1 MYHLCLPF
9 YLSIEKIR
17 KVNICNQTLIIS
29 LKADWRQEKEQMS
42 NEMMTLTLQNKELV
56 SKLNSTTMQ
65 RENER
70 FDIVNLNRK
79 LQTLQNEMEK
89 VLENLEGLF
98 DHLSNFCE

>member
-1 MYHLCLPF
+1 
-9 YLSIEKIR
+9 
-17 KVNICNQTLIIS
+17 
-29 LKADWRQEKEQMS
+29 
-42 NEMMTLTLQNKELV
+42 MMILTLQNKELV

-98 DHLSNFCE
+98 DHSSNFCEWI